1 MRVLMIAAMAIV
13 VTCMVYGPTASALP
27 APMAAEPPGTA
38 AQAQL
43 ADFNRPDVAPLPA
56 EGKFQVVSDTAWA
69 GNKVRVFF
77 LGAQF

>member
-13 VTCMVYGPTASALP
+13 VTGVTYGPTAFARP
-27 APMAAEPPGTA
+27 APMVAETPVTA
-38 AQAQL
+38 AQRYQT
-43 ADFNRPDVAPLPA
+43 DFNRPDVAPLPA